1 MSGPVIV
8 TGASGFI
15 GRNLTTALAMQGNT
29 VWPVAR
35 RPLPGEGGGVAHRVE
50 DYGDTPAT
58 SGATLVHLAETS
70 DVAAAETA
78 GEDHIRANLDRLDAL
93 LGKGYPRVVYISSAL
108 GRGVYG
114 RAKAACEK
122 RVLAAGGAVVRLT
135 SVYGPG
141 MSKATVLSNI
151 LAQVPGSDAL
161 RIRDGGAERDFL
173 WIGDAAEGLAR
184 IALGRA
190 VGRFD
195 LGTGRPVQIGD
206 LARLVLELAGELRR
220 PVVETMAPGTLS
232 ERLIIDPGPVEQ
244 AFGWHA
250 RTALRDG
257 LARLMSG
264 NT

>member
-1 MSGPVIV
+1 MSEPVIV

-15 GRNLTTALAMQGNT
+15 GRNLTTALAIQGNR

-35 RPLPGEGGGVAHRVE
+35 RPLCGERGGVAHRVE
-50 DYGDTPAT
+50 DYGDTPAI
-58 SGATLVHLAETS
+58 SGATLVHLAES
-70 DVAAAETA
+70 PDVAAAEAA
-78 GEDHIRANLDRLDAL
+78 GENHIRANLDRLDTL

-108 GRGVYG
+108 GHGVYG
-114 RAKAACEK
+114 RAKAECEK
-122 RVLAAGGAVVRLT
+122 RVLATGGAVVRLT

-141 MSKATVLSNI
+141 MSKTTVLSNI

-161 RIRDGGAERDFL
+161 KIRDGAAERDFL

-206 LARLVLELAGELRR
+206 LARLVLELAGESRR
-220 PVVETMAPGTLS
+220 PVVETMAPVKAS
-232 ERLIIDPGPVEQ
+232 EQLTIDLGPVEQ
-244 AFGWHA
+244 AFGWYA
-250 RTALRDG
+250 QTALRDG
-257 LARLMSG
+257 LAKLMSG
-264 NT
+264 DT